1 MNDKKLEVLEC
12 FSCLSQEPHNQV
24 MCHRVPT
31 AVLTHK
37 TIYVSLGDKFYPK
50 KRKRKSD
57 SEISMVASLNLKML
71 HYETIGSNE
80 IEALF
85 ISYIV
90 K

>member
-1 MNDKKLEVLEC
+1 MNDKKLEVFEC

-37 TIYVSLGDKFYPK
+37 TIYVSLGDKCYPK
-50 KRKRKSD
+50 KRKPKSD
-57 SEISMVASLNLKML
+57 SEISMVASLILKML

-85 ISYIV
+85 ISYLV